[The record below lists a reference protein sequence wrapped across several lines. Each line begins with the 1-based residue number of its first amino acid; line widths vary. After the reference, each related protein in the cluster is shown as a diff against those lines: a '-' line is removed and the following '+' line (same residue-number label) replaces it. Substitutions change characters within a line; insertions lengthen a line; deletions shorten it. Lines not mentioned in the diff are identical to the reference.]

1 MLKSSD
7 NTVPVSISQL
17 HSTSQSRR
25 NSTATV
31 DDAVRYLRSGA
42 IALSSTKTHLILE
55 TNLALRSLTILSNR
69 YSGYANILSYSTS
82 LNRVNRYMSPRY
94 VLLGSQI
101 GMVVDSA
108 AQAMQHVASTVG
120 EARRRQDVVAPSA
133 PIASRL
139 LYSHILHSPYPSPLQ
154 ALTPGFLSSLGP
166 WHIAGSLDVIH
177 QRSTMQST
185 GTANINVNYL
195 GHTSIDI
202 GSNWTS
208 SKSSR
213 QYNLNFRFSCN
224 GHEFEFAA
232 AWQQENEAILLDGK
246 WEIVPSMLDHS
257 YETIVPLPI
266 INSVPELASDNGDQ
280 LTETLLDALATES
293 QMLQAGDTS
302 SPEVPSIP
310 NRRSSST
317 FAQAFTMHTS
327 PEYETFVIS
336 RNLPAARAEIDA
348 GLSNVI
354 SDICICLSTRSQA
367 ATQEE

>member
-42 IALSSTKTHLILE
+42 IALSTDMQTS
-55 TNLALRSLTILSNR
+55 SLT
-69 YSGYANILSYSTS
+69 SYSTS

-202 GSNWTS
+202 GSNWTT

-213 QYNLNFRFSCN
+213 QYNLNLGFHASFVSLATGTSLNLPQLGNRKTKR
-224 GHEFEFAA
+224 
-232 AWQQENEAILLDGK
+232 DGK
-246 WEIVPSMLDHS
+246 WEIVPSMLDHP

>member
-42 IALSSTKTHLILE
+42 IALSTDMQTS
-55 TNLALRSLTILSNR
+55 SLT
-69 YSGYANILSYSTS
+69 SYSTS

-195 GHTSIDI
+195 GTFLYRSGYFILTKVTKGRTYEHRHWLKLDNFKII
-202 GSNWTS
+202 EAVQ
-208 SKSSR
+208 SK
-213 QYNLNFRFSCN
+213 
-224 GHEFEFAA
+224 H
-232 AWQQENEAILLDGK
+232 GK
-246 WEIVPSMLDHS
+246 WEIVPSMLDHP